1 MEMTIKIDIKGQH
14 YQGGACLN
22 IPELMTRSFSPMK
35 TTDIPELS
43 LHGDEISD
51 DCVEYKSTIKC
62 REDAAQILAKE
73 IADYLVKDMSKLDTH
88 NGYRT
93 NE

>member
-1 MEMTIKIDIKGQH
+1 
-14 YQGGACLN
+14 
-22 IPELMTRSFSPMK
+22 
-35 TTDIPELS
+35 
-43 LHGDEISD
+43 
-51 DCVEYKSTIKC
+51 VEYKSTIKC